1 MSMNLVLDSAR
12 ELCKSN
18 STLRKFVEW
27 PDDSVEVDKPR
38 EQVPAAE
45 LVAKFPLNGT
55 KETQGLL
62 NLVRN
67 STNLANWQQT
77 YKEEE
82 VGSDFLNRF
91 GYFELIGPEG
101 HYFSKKIRGF
111 IAYWGEK
118 LTYDW
123 HSHEAEEIYFI
134 LAGSGLFRTEEGEK
148 LLKANETCFH
158 KSWESHSMVTFSE
171 PILTFVLW
179 RGAGISNLSKMDK
192 K

>member
-1 MSMNLVLDSAR
+1 MSKFELRGTEKTQNLIEIIKENTS
-12 ELCKSN
+12 
-18 STLRKFVEW
+18 
-27 PDDSVEVDKPR
+27 
-38 EQVPAAE
+38 
-45 LVAKFPLNGT
+45 LV
-55 KETQGLL
+55 
-62 NLVRN
+62 
-67 STNLANWQQT
+67 NWQRT

-82 VGSDFLNRF
+82 VGSDFLNRY
-91 GYFELIGPEG
+91 GYYELIGPEG
-101 HYFSKKIRGF
+101 HYHSNKIRGF

-134 LAGSGLFRTEEGEK
+134 LAGSGLFRTKEGEK

-158 KSWESHSMVTFSE
+158 KSWQSHSMITFSE

-179 RGAGISNLSKMDK
+179 RGKGMGTLSMMDK

>member
-1 MSMNLVLDSAR
+1 MKNYLKKIGFKSKEAFKNLNNINSDKRNKVLETYNK
-12 ELCKSN
+12 ELGKKKIKIIKENTS
-18 STLRKFVEW
+18 
-27 PDDSVEVDKPR
+27 
-38 EQVPAAE
+38 
-45 LVAKFPLNGT
+45 LVNR
-55 KETQGLL
+55 Q
-62 NLVRN
+62 R
-67 STNLANWQQT
+67 T

-82 VGSDFLNRF
+82 VGSDFLNRY
-91 GYFELIGPEG
+91 GYYELIGPEG
-101 HYFSKKIRGF
+101 HYHSNKIRGF

-134 LAGSGLFRTEEGEK
+134 LAGSGLFRTEKGEK

>member
-1 MSMNLVLDSAR
+1 MSLELILESAR
-12 ELCKSN
+12 KVHKENSEL
-18 STLRKFVEW
+18 REFVAW
-27 PDDSVEVDKPR
+27 PGDLVKVDQPSEKI
-38 EQVPAAE
+38 PATE
-45 LVAKFPLNGT
+45 LVSKFELRGT
-55 KETQGLL
+55 KKTQ
-62 NLVRN
+62 NLIEIIKENTSLV
-67 STNLANWQQT
+67 NWQRT

-82 VGSDFLNRF
+82 VGSDFLNRY
-91 GYFELIGPEG
+91 GYYELIGPEG
-101 HYFSKKIRGF
+101 HYHSNKIRGF

-134 LAGSGLFRTEEGEK
+134 LAGSGLFRTKEGEK

-158 KSWESHSMVTFSE
+158 KSWQSHSMVTFSE

-179 RGAGISNLSKMDK
+179 RGKGMDTLSMMDK